1 MPKESP
7 DDDDQARLHI
17 ADLVHTLKFALLREP
32 LFQFLVLGTALFGL
46 FHFVDSRKAEAPER
60 IVVSSAR
67 IANLA
72 DGFAR
77 TWQRPPGSEELQG
90 LVDDYI
96 RDEVFYR
103 EGRAAG
109 LDRDD
114 VIIRRRVRQKMEF
127 FAEDASI
134 PEPTERPACGLSSV
148 RPGALQD
155 RGSCYV
161 PTGVP
166 ERDPARGAP
175 STATAKQ
182 LAERPGA
189 RGRGGGHD
197 ARSAIPSCSG
207 RISRPYRKRVAG
219 VFGDGFAKRLS
230 VIEPGHWQGPI
241 PSSFGQHFVYVSERI
256 PGSVPP
262 LDAVRD
268 AVRREWSN
276 ARRLEAEQKLYASLR
291 QRYEIVVET
300 PPVQISASRN
310 QPMKRFLVFFAVLGV
325 LLAQPARSDELRP
338 GYLELRQTTPDTY
351 SLLFKIPA
359 RGEDLRLAIYVK
371 LARGHA
377 GCRAAT
383 SLVRRGCLCRTPH
396 HPPRWRA
403 HRTCGHP

>member
-1 MPKESP
+1 M
-7 DDDDQARLHI
+7 
-17 ADLVHTLKFALLREP
+17 KFALLREP

-46 FHFVDSRKAEAPER
+46 FHLIDKKKAEAPER
-60 IVVSSAR
+60 IVISSAR

-77 TWQRPPGSEELQG
+77 TWQRPPGGEELQG

-134 PEPTERPACGLSSV
+134 PEPTDDQLA
-148 RPGALQD
+148 AYLQ
-155 RGSCYV
+155 SN
-161 PTGVP
+161 P
-166 ERDPARGAP
+166 ERFKTEGRLTFRQVFLSATRRTETIDRD
-175 STATAKQ
+175 SKQVATA
-182 LAERPGA
+182 LASA
-189 RGRGGGHD
+189 D
-197 ARSAIPSCSG
+197 AAVDTTTLGDPFLLGEEFKALSQHEM
-207 RISRPYRKRVAG
+207 AG

-230 VIEPGHWQGPI
+230 AMEPGRWQGPVS
-241 PSSFGQHFVYVSERI
+241 SSFGQHFVYISERI
-256 PGSVPP
+256 SGSLPP

-300 PPVQISASRN
+300 PPSKSAQVETSR
-310 QPMKRFLVFFAVLGV
+310 
-325 LLAQPARSDELRP
+325 
-338 GYLELRQTTPDTY
+338 
-351 SLLFKIPA
+351 
-359 RGEDLRLAIYVK
+359 
-371 LARGHA
+371 
-377 GCRAAT
+377 
-383 SLVRRGCLCRTPH
+383 
-396 HPPRWRA
+396 
-403 HRTCGHP
+403 